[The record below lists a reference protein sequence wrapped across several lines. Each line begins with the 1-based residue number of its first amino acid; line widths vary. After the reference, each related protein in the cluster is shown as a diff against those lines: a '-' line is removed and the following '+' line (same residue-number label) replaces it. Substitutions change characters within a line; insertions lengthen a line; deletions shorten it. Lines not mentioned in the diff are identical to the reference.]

1 MSLCLH
7 NQELLLDTQ
16 VGCAH
21 SVGGYGEGM
30 PGDWGWH
37 ERVGMRRLQA
47 LRGLPRRGGTVVW
60 EGWSGKVVVRVG
72 CGREVLLYCNFSV
85 VTSENCSMSGA
96 CAIPERK

>member
-1 MSLCLH
+1 MCVWECVLMSLCLH

-47 LRGLPRRGGTVVW
+47 LRGLPWWGGIVVGRAGA
-60 EGWSGKVVVRVG
+60 EGW
-72 CGREVLLYCNFSV
+72 L
-85 VTSENCSMSGA
+85 
-96 CAIPERK
+96 